1 MRCPRCDDVRRGRGN
16 RPFAAPRPSRNPTL
30 PAPAESKSRSRR
42 SRSESSRRRDRERE
56 PKSAPEPD
64 HDPHR
69 NPPGSLPA
77 SVLIGLALLPF
88 AIPILWLIAPAVV
101 GAEAM
106 LSIATPIALAL
117 SASVL
122 CLAVIY
128 TVDWTPTTRVKG
140 VLMLVGLA
148 YFAAMGL
155 YFLKKDLV
163 ERVQQATGLEE
174 RIDWR
179 ELKKGNYE
187 VQMPS
192 PVQPVAEKDIPLKSL
207 KLECWTATHNSQ
219 HVGWHVFVVGSV
231 ELAAV
236 AKGKRWN
243 NADEARVGTDAW
255 FKDIAEEIVKWSGG
269 QLRGDP
275 IKIESMQGR
284 ELEIERKESIR
295 LVRFYLIRGSVYYL
309 SAERSKVQRNNED
322 PARHF
327 FSSFYVPD

>member
-1 MRCPRCDDVRRGRGN
+1 M
-16 RPFAAPRPSRNPTL
+16 
-30 PAPAESKSRSRR
+30 
-42 SRSESSRRRDRERE
+42 
-56 PKSAPEPD
+56 
-64 HDPHR
+64 
-69 NPPGSLPA
+69 
-77 SVLIGLALLPF
+77 LIGLALLPF

-179 ELKKGNYE
+179 EWKKGNYE

-219 HVGWHVFVVGSV
+219 HIGWHVFVVGSV

-255 FKDIAEEIVKWSGG
+255 FKDIAEEIRKLSGG
-269 QLRGDP
+269 RLTRQEP
-275 IKIESMQGR
+275 IKRSGSSSVESSR
-284 ELEIERKESIR
+284 STASRPFASSD
-295 LVRFYLIRGSVYYL
+295 FYLIRGHVYYL
-309 SAERSKVQRNNED
+309 SAERSNMQQKQRGSR
-322 PARHF
+322 PTF
-327 FSSFYVPD
+327 L